1 MGDPQASN
9 REQRVQARVKS
20 SISKSFLALAAA
32 ALAVGATV
40 EAPWAGEQQKR
51 HHALSLVGEPA
62 YGPDFKHFDW
72 VNPDAP
78 KGGTVRQWAMGSFD
92 SLNPFSIQ
100 GSAAAGIGLIY
111 DSLMASSPDEPSTE
125 YGLIAEWVSFPDDFS
140 SATFG
145 LRPEA
150 RFHDGEPIKPEDVIF
165 SLEALKKS
173 HPHYNAYYRNVVRA
187 EKTGDH
193 EVTFIFDQKG
203 NRELPQI
210 VGQLPVLPKHF
221 WEASGTDGRPRDLS
235 RSTLEV
241 PLGSGPYKIKSF
253 DPGRSIV
260 YERVKD
266 WWAKDL
272 PVSKGQWNFDELVF
286 TYYRDRVPAFEAFKI
301 GEIDYWQ
308 ETSAK
313 AWATSYDFEAV
324 SRGLVKKE
332 EIPIRRV
339 TAMQAFVMNLRRPQ
353 FQDERV
359 RKAFNLAFDFE
370 WMNKNLFFDQYKRTE
385 SFFGNSELQATGL
398 PTGRELE
405 ILNEVKDQVPPEVFT
420 TEWKNPVN
428 ATPQDQRNNL
438 RKAAQLLAEAGW
450 KPKNGML
457 TNDKGEQLA
466 VEFLLVQPDF
476 ERVILPFKTNLERL
490 GVRASIRIVDSS
502 QYQRRVDT
510 FDYDIIIDSFPQ
522 SNSPGNEQRNF
533 WGSAAAD
540 THGSM
545 NSIGIKNPAIDK
557 LIDKIIYAPN
567 REELVAAT
575 RALDR
580 VLLWNYYVIPQWHSP
595 YDRIAVWD
603 MFGRP
608 DKLPEQSPSFMQ
620 VWWLDAEKQ
629 KELNAKRGRG

>member
-1 MGDPQASN
+1 VAT
-9 REQRVQARVKS
+9 RVNG
-20 SISKSFLALAAA
+20 SIGRGLLALAAA
-32 ALAVGATV
+32 AMALSTGVGSLS
-40 EAPWAGEQQKR
+40 AGSETR

-92 SLNPFSIQ
+92 SLNPFSVQ
-100 GSAAAGIGLIY
+100 GSTAAGVGLIY
-111 DSLMASSPDEPSTE
+111 DTLMTSSPDEPSTE
-125 YGLIAEWVSFPDDFS
+125 YGLVAEWVSFPDDFS

-165 SLEALKKS
+165 SLEALKKA

-193 EVTFIFDQKG
+193 EVTFTFDQKG

-221 WEASGTDGRPRDLS
+221 WEATGANGQPRDLS
-235 RSTLEV
+235 RSTLEI

-272 PVSKGQWNFDELVF
+272 PVSKGQWNFDEFVF
-286 TYYRDRVPAFEAFKI
+286 TYFRDRVPAFEAFKV
-301 GEIDYWQ
+301 GQIDYWQ

-324 SRGLVKKE
+324 RRGLVKKE

-339 TAMQAFVMNLRRPQ
+339 TPMQAFVMNLRRPQ
-353 FQDERV
+353 FQDIRV

-405 ILNEVKDQVPPEVFT
+405 ILNEIKDEVPPEVFT

-450 KPKNGML
+450 KPQNGVL
-457 TNDKGEQLA
+457 TNAKGEQLA
-466 VEFLLVQPDF
+466 VEILIVQPDF
-476 ERVILPFKTNLERL
+476 ERVVLPFKTNLERL
-490 GVRASIRIVDSS
+490 GVRVSVRIVDTS
-502 QYQRRVDT
+502 QYQRRTDT
-510 FDYDIIIDSFPQ
+510 FDYDIIVDSFPQ

-557 LIDKIIYAPN
+557 LIDKIIYAAD

-595 YDRIAVWD
+595 FDRIAVWD

-608 DKLPEQSPSFMQ
+608 DKLPEQSPSFMR

>member
-1 MGDPQASN
+1 M
-9 REQRVQARVKS
+9 
-20 SISKSFLALAAA
+20 ALST
-32 ALAVGATV
+32 GAGSLS
-40 EAPWAGEQQKR
+40 AGSETR

-62 YGPDFKHFDW
+62 YEPDFKHFDW

-92 SLNPFSIQ
+92 SLNPFSVQ
-100 GSAAAGIGLIY
+100 GSTAAGVGLIY
-111 DSLMASSPDEPSTE
+111 DTLMTSSPDEPSTE
-125 YGLIAEWVSFPDDFS
+125 YGLVAEWVSFPDDFS

-165 SLEALKKS
+165 SLEALKKA

-193 EVTFIFDQKG
+193 EVTFTFDQKG

-221 WEASGTDGRPRDLS
+221 WEATGANGQPRDLS
-235 RSTLEV
+235 RSTLEI

-272 PVSKGQWNFDELVF
+272 PVSKGQWNFDEFIF
-286 TYYRDRVPAFEAFKI
+286 TYFRDRVPAFEAFKV
-301 GEIDYWQ
+301 GQIDYWQ

-324 SRGLVKKE
+324 RRGLVKKE

-339 TAMQAFVMNLRRPQ
+339 TPMQAFVMNLRRPQ
-353 FQDERV
+353 FQDIRV

-405 ILNEVKDQVPPEVFT
+405 ILNEIKDEVPPEVFT
-420 TEWKNPVN
+420 TEWKN
-428 ATPQDQRNNL
+428 
-438 RKAAQLLAEAGW
+438 
-450 KPKNGML
+450 
-457 TNDKGEQLA
+457 
-466 VEFLLVQPDF
+466 
-476 ERVILPFKTNLERL
+476 
-490 GVRASIRIVDSS
+490 
-502 QYQRRVDT
+502 
-510 FDYDIIIDSFPQ
+510 
-522 SNSPGNEQRNF
+522 
-533 WGSAAAD
+533 
-540 THGSM
+540 
-545 NSIGIKNPAIDK
+545 
-557 LIDKIIYAPN
+557 
-567 REELVAAT
+567 
-575 RALDR
+575 
-580 VLLWNYYVIPQWHSP
+580 
-595 YDRIAVWD
+595 
-603 MFGRP
+603 
-608 DKLPEQSPSFMQ
+608 
-620 VWWLDAEKQ
+620 
-629 KELNAKRGRG
+629 

>member
-1 MGDPQASN
+1 MGSINPTPKQ
-9 REQRVQARVKS
+9 EQRVVARLKR
-20 SISKSFLALAAA
+20 SIGKGLMALIAGAM
-32 ALAVGATV
+32 ALGTGLGAVS
-40 EAPWAGEQQKR
+40 AGSETR
-51 HHALSLVGEPA
+51 HHALSLVGEPRF
-62 YGPDFKHFDW
+62 GPDFKHFDW

-92 SLNPFSIQ
+92 SLNAFSVQ
-100 GSAAAGIGLIY
+100 GSAALGIGLIY
-111 DSLMASSPDEPSTE
+111 DTLMASSPDEPSTE
-125 YGLIAEWVSFPDDFS
+125 YGLVAEWVSYPDDFS
-140 SATFG
+140 TATFG

-150 RFHDGEPIKPEDVIF
+150 RYHDGEPIKPEDVVF
-165 SLEALKKS
+165 SLEALKKA

-187 EKTGDH
+187 EKTGEH
-193 EVTFIFDQKG
+193 EVTFTFDEKG

-221 WEASGTDGRPRDLS
+221 WDADRRDGSPRDLS

-241 PLGSGPYKIKSF
+241 PLGSGPYRIKSV

-272 PVSKGQWNFDELVF
+272 PVSKGQWNFDEFVF
-286 TYYRDRVPAFEAFKI
+286 TYFRDRVPAFEAFKVGTI
-301 GEIDYWQ
+301 EFWR

-313 AWATSYDFEAV
+313 NWATSYDFDAV
-324 SRGLVKKE
+324 RRGLVKKE
-332 EIPIRRV
+332 EIPIKRV
-339 TAMQAFVMNLRRPQ
+339 TPMQAFVMNLRRPQ
-353 FQDERV
+353 FQDIRV
-359 RKAFNLAFDFE
+359 RQAFNLAFDFE
-370 WMNKNLFFDQYKRTE
+370 WMNRNLFYDQYKRTR
-385 SFFGNSELQATGL
+385 SYFGNSELEATGL
-398 PTGRELE
+398 PSGRELE
-405 ILNEVKDQVPPEVFT
+405 ILKEIADEVPPEVFT

-438 RKAAQLLAEAGW
+438 RQAARLLAEAGW
-450 KPKNGML
+450 TPKGGVL
-457 TNDKGEQLA
+457 TNAAGEQLA

-476 ERVILPFKTNLERL
+476 ERVVLPFKTNLERL
-490 GVRASIRIVDSS
+490 GVRVSVRIVDTS

-510 FDYDIIIDSFPQ
+510 FDYDIIVDSFPQ

-540 THGSM
+540 IEGSQ
-545 NSIGIKNPAIDK
+545 NSIGIKNPAIDR
-557 LIDKIIYAPN
+557 LIDKIIFAKD

-580 VLLWNYYVIPQWHSP
+580 VLLWNFYVIPQWHTP
-595 YDRIAVWD
+595 FDRIAVWD

-608 DKLPEQSPSFMQ
+608 EKLPEQDPSFMR
-620 VWWLDAEKQ
+620 VWWVDPEKQ
-629 KELNAKRGRG
+629 QKLNAERGR

>member
-1 MGDPQASN
+1 M
-9 REQRVQARVKS
+9 QARFTR
-20 SISKSFLALAAA
+20 SIGKGLLALAATVL
-32 ALAVGATV
+32 ALNAGSAVLQ
-40 EAPWAGEQQKR
+40 AGTGTR
-51 HHALSLVGEPA
+51 HHALSLVGEPRF
-62 YGPDFKHFDW
+62 GPDFQHFDW

-92 SLNPFSIQ
+92 SLNPFSVQ
-100 GSAAAGIGLIY
+100 GSAALGIGLIY
-111 DSLMASSPDEPSTE
+111 DTLMASSPDEPSTE
-125 YGLIAEWVSFPDDFS
+125 YGLVAEWVSFPDDFS
-140 SATFG
+140 AATFG

-150 RFHDGEPIKPEDVIF
+150 RFHDGEPIKPEDVVF
-165 SLEALKKS
+165 SLEALKKA

-187 EKTGDH
+187 EKTGEH
-193 EVTFIFDQKG
+193 EVTFTFDQKG

-210 VGQLPVLPKHF
+210 VGQIPVLPKHF
-221 WEASGTDGRPRDLS
+221 WEGQDANGSPRDLS

-241 PLGSGPYKIKSF
+241 PLGSGPYKVKSF
-253 DPGRSIV
+253 DPGRSIT

-272 PVSKGQWNFDELVF
+272 AVSKGQWNFDEFVF
-286 TYYRDRVPAFEAFKI
+286 NYFRDRVPAFEAFKI
-301 GEIDYWQ
+301 GQIDFWR

-313 AWATSYDFEAV
+313 NWATSYDFDAV
-324 SRGLVKKE
+324 RRGLVKKE
-332 EIPIRRV
+332 EIPIKRV
-339 TAMQAFVMNLRRPQ
+339 TPMQAFVMNLRRPQ
-353 FQDERV
+353 FQDVRV
-359 RKAFNLAFDFE
+359 RQAFNLAFDFE
-370 WMNKNLFFDQYKRTE
+370 WMNRNLFFDQYKRTE
-385 SFFGNSELQATGL
+385 SYFGNSELEATGL

-405 ILNEVKDQVPPEVFT
+405 ILNEIRDEVPPEVFT
-420 TEWKNPVN
+420 TEWTNPVS

-438 RKAAQLLAEAGW
+438 RQAARLLAEAGW
-450 KPKNGML
+450 KPQNGVL
-457 TNDKGEQLA
+457 TNAKGEQLS

-476 ERVILPFKTNLERL
+476 ERVVLPFKTNLERL
-490 GVRASIRIVDSS
+490 GVRATVRIVDTS
-502 QYQRRVDT
+502 QYQRRADT
-510 FDYDIIIDSFPQ
+510 FDYDIIVDSFPQ

-540 THGSM
+540 TQGSM

-557 LIDKIIYAPN
+557 LIDKIIYASD

-580 VLLWNYYVIPQWHSP
+580 VLLWNFYVIPNWHSP

-608 DKLPEQSPSFMQ
+608 DKLPEQDPSFMR

-629 KELNAKRGRG
+629 QKLNAQRGRG

>member
-1 MGDPQASN
+1 MAT
-9 REQRVQARVKS
+9 RVNG
-20 SISKSFLALAAA
+20 SIGRGLLALAAA
-32 ALAVGATV
+32 AMALSTGAGSLS
-40 EAPWAGEQQKR
+40 AGSETR

-92 SLNPFSIQ
+92 SLNPFSVQ
-100 GSAAAGIGLIY
+100 GSTAAGVGLIY
-111 DSLMASSPDEPSTE
+111 DTLMTSSPDEPSTE
-125 YGLIAEWVSFPDDFS
+125 YGLVAEWVSFPDDFS

-150 RFHDGEPIKPEDVIF
+150 RFHDGEPIKPDDVIF
-165 SLEALKKS
+165 SLEALKKA

-193 EVTFIFDQKG
+193 EVTFTFDQKG

-221 WEASGTDGRPRDLS
+221 WEATGANGQPRDLS
-235 RSTLEV
+235 RSTLEI

-272 PVSKGQWNFDELVF
+272 PVSKGQWNFDEFVF
-286 TYYRDRVPAFEAFKI
+286 TYFRDRVPAFEAFKV
-301 GEIDYWQ
+301 GQIDYWQ

-324 SRGLVKKE
+324 RRGLVKKE
-332 EIPIRRV
+332 EIPIHRV
-339 TAMQAFVMNLRRPQ
+339 TPMQAFVMNLRRPQ
-353 FQDERV
+353 FQDIRV

-405 ILNEVKDQVPPEVFT
+405 ILNEIKDEVPPEVFT

-450 KPKNGML
+450 KPQNGVL
-457 TNDKGEQLA
+457 TNAKGEQLA
-466 VEFLLVQPDF
+466 VEILIVQPDF
-476 ERVILPFKTNLERL
+476 ERVVLPFKTNLERL
-490 GVRASIRIVDSS
+490 GVRVSVRIVDTS
-502 QYQRRVDT
+502 QYQRRTDT
-510 FDYDIIIDSFPQ
+510 FDYDIIVDSFPQ

-557 LIDKIIYAPN
+557 LIDKIIYAAD

-595 YDRIAVWD
+595 FDRIAVWD

-608 DKLPEQSPSFMQ
+608 DKLPEQSPSFMR